1 MKRRR
6 GTSIIAGMLSI
17 CLCIPALPGSVRLV
31 EAAET
36 GQDTQYVRIR
46 CHDTANPFY
55 MAVNEQDPTW
65 VEAAVDKDYGLD
77 NTVWIEED
85 TGQEIDGSRVVKLKN
100 YATQTYMGVED
111 GELLMMEDS
120 SLDDVKWE
128 VDIKMDDE
136 WEWTGN
142 PSFAWN
148 RYKPVTAEGTP
159 YLCTQGVSAEG
170 GPLLLVEPD
179 SDDWWSNEWRY
190 ETVSEDELLT
200 KPGEAATE
208 EELAA
213 LTEMIGEARAALE
226 DPESYR
232 TKSLNA
238 LESSIEAAEK
248 ISSKDGVSGET
259 VNAQTEALALAVSQ
273 LEQVEDGKLYAP
285 GEMAIAGQDTIGSQG
300 AYYLDFQEEF
310 DGDTLDT
317 DKWLDEYLPHWT
329 PNEEDSKARYELR
342 DGELVLQ
349 VREEDQ
355 PWSPQND
362 GKVICSGITTFNKNY
377 IHNFTGSNTLY
388 EHPDSTSTDNNYFD
402 GYTMKYGYVEMRAKM
417 EDDGGGGHQA
427 LWMVGTQSDADNWSD
442 SRQTAEIDVLETS
455 FYDAYKNWRLCGYG
469 WNDRNFCPSWYTS
482 DTDVPSGDPGKEYHT
497 YGMEW
502 TPTQLNF
509 YYDGELYRTIDSSP
523 DYEMGIILSIYQN
536 AGWSGGK
543 PSADN
548 WPKEFCVDYI
558 RVYKPADGYGQETVD
573 KTALT
578 ELVKQAEEEAARTDI
593 YTEESISNLKQAA
606 ADAGEVLKNDAA
618 TSEAVADCEAALKAA
633 LEQLVKLPVESIDKN
648 GLKAMV
654 SMLEKLSGDDYSGAT
669 WDALQEKLAAAKIV
683 LEDENAGQSHVDEAY
698 EDVVNAFRGLEAG
711 LNKAAAQT
719 MVDQG
724 EMILKDP
731 GKYRPQGIETLR
743 DNLNLVKAALL
754 EETTTQSELNR
765 LTLKLLDALIQ
776 LQDMVDASSL
786 QSTADLAEELLAVSG
801 KYTSDSVKKLEE
813 ALLTA
818 KEVLGN
824 ENRTQQQVSSAYTV
838 LTEAIAGLQMTGSK
852 EALEPLI
859 EKAAEI
865 LGQAEKYSAAS
876 LKGLQEVLDAA
887 QAVYGDKDALQSEI
901 NQAAVDL
908 AEKLAS
914 VRILGDVNH
923 DSRVDTKD
931 AAALLKANAELDDL
945 SVDSLHAA
953 DVNKDGSA
961 DTADA
966 VLIEKYAAEMI
977 SNF

>member
-1 MKRRR
+1 MKIRR
-6 GTSIIAGMLSI
+6 GTSVIAGILSI

-31 EAAET
+31 EAAEKEQNT
-36 GQDTQYVRIR
+36 PYVRIR
-46 CHDTANPFY
+46 CHNIANPFY
-55 MAVNEQDPTW
+55 IAVNEQDSTR
-65 VEAAVDKDYGLD
+65 VDAVVDADYGLD

-85 TGQEIDGSRVVKLKN
+85 TGEEIDGNRVVKLKN
-100 YATQTYMGVED
+100 YATQNYMGVED

-120 SLDDVKWE
+120 SPEEVKWE
-128 VDIKMDDE
+128 VVIKMDDE

-159 YLCTQGVSAEG
+159 YLCTENISPEG
-170 GPLLLVEPD
+170 GPLNLMEPD
-179 SDDWWSNEWRY
+179 NDDWWSNEWKY
-190 ETVSEDELLT
+190 EVVSEDELLT
-200 KPGEAATE
+200 KPGEAATA

-213 LTEMIGEARAALE
+213 LTEKMEEAWTMIADR
-226 DPESYR
+226 ESYR
-232 TKSLNA
+232 TKSLNV
-238 LESSIEAAEK
+238 LEGRMKAAEK
-248 ISSKDGVSGET
+248 ICSQEGISGET
-259 VNAQTEALALAVSQ
+259 VNAQTAILAEALSG
-273 LEQVEDGKLYAP
+273 LERVEDGKLYAP
-285 GEMAIAGQDTIGSQG
+285 GEMAIAGQDTIGSKG
-300 AYYLDFQEEF
+300 NYYLDFQEEF
-310 DGDTLDT
+310 DGETLDA

-388 EHPDSTSTDNNYFD
+388 EHPDSTCTENNYFN

-427 LWMVGTQSDADNWSD
+427 LWMVGTQNDADNWHD
-442 SRQTAEIDVLETS
+442 SSQTAEIDVLETS
-455 FYDAYKNWRLCGYG
+455 FYDAYRNWRLCGYG
-469 WNDRNFCPSWYTS
+469 WNDRDFCSSWYTS
-482 DTDVPSGDPGKEYHT
+482 DSDVPSGDPGKEYHT

-536 AGWSGGK
+536 AGWSGGV

-558 RVYKPADGYGQETVD
+558 RVYKPEDGYGEKNVD
-573 KTALT
+573 KTALK
-578 ELVKQAEEEAARTDI
+578 ELVEKAEKEAVRADV
-593 YTEESISNLKQAA
+593 YTEASILNLKQAA
-606 ADAGEVLKNDAA
+606 ADARVVLEDDAA
-618 TSEAVADCEAALKAA
+618 TSEAVADSEAAVRTA
-633 LEQLVKLPVESIDKN
+633 LEQLEKLSAETTDKN
-648 GLKAMV
+648 GLKAMI
-654 SMLEKLSGDDYSGAT
+654 SMIEKLAQEDFSGFT
-669 WDALQEKLAAAKIV
+669 WDVLQEKLEAAKEV
-683 LEDENAGQSHVDEAY
+683 LADQDAPQSQVDEAY
-698 EDVVNAFRGLEAG
+698 AEMVNAFRGLEAG

-719 MVDQG
+719 MVSQAKK
-724 EMILKDP
+724 ILEDSS
-731 GKYRPQGIETLR
+731 KYRPEGIQILQ
-743 DNLNLVKAALL
+743 DNLKLLETALL
-754 EETTTQSELNR
+754 EETTQSELNR

-776 LQDMVDASSL
+776 LQDMEDASSL
-786 QSTADLAEELLAVSG
+786 QSAVDLAEELLAVSG
-801 KYTSDSVKKLEE
+801 KYTSGSVKRLEE
-813 ALLTA
+813 ALLIA
-818 KEVLGN
+818 KEVLEN
-824 ENRTQQQVSSAYTV
+824 ENRTEQQVSSAYTV

-852 EALEPLI
+852 EALSPLV

-865 LGQAEKYSAAS
+865 LEQAEKYSEVS
-876 LKGLQEVLDAA
+876 LEGLQEVFDAA
-887 QAVYGDKDALQSEI
+887 RKVYNDKDALQSEI
-901 NQAAVDL
+901 NEAAVSL
-908 AEKLAS
+908 AEKLAK

-923 DSRVDTKD
+923 DNQVDTQD
-931 AAALLKANAELDDL
+931 AAALLKANAELDVL
-945 SVDSLHAA
+945 SEDSLHAA
-953 DVNKDGSA
+953 DVNKDGKA
-961 DTADA
+961 DTADV